1 MVTIHSKNQQKRS
14 YLCDLLDRGKVLIQ
28 VNPAVAGVELPPHLM
43 DDDSVPLFLS
53 YRFNNDIFELGL
65 SGIRVD
71 LSFSGER
78 FLCVLPWPSIFYL
91 SLADDPEEGVFFFED
106 LPRAFHDTPLGRRL
120 VGILRAEVEESIG
133 AGEHERALSTRE
145 EGRAAQPWNLE
156 EEQGDT
162 LEGGRR
168 ERPFIDTLD
177 RISRDPSEAQG
188 NIKDSA
194 EILAILERSWALKE
208 EERKQAAAEEE
219 GEAHAAWRAQLKNY
233 RRNEADVFPRESADS
248 EEICFEDYVRRR
260 EERRALRERV
270 RRAGEVSLSE
280 TAEPIAEGEAA
291 SEQTPAAEVK
301 STSEGTLTAEGGTA
315 SGTDPEE
322 S

>member
-53 YRFNNDIFELGL
+53 YRFNNEIFELGL

-78 FLCVLPWPSIFYL
+78 ALCVLPWPSIFYL

-106 LPRAFHDTPLGRRL
+106 LPKAFHDTPLGRRL
-120 VGILRAEVEESIG
+120 VGILRAEVEGIEEGEAIEELELPLAQPPEG
-133 AGEHERALSTRE
+133 AGTHPWNRE
-145 EGRAAQPWNLE
+145 EERGNA
-156 EEQGDT
+156 
-162 LEGGRR
+162 LEGRQR
-168 ERPFIDTLD
+168 ERPFIETLD
-177 RISRDPSEAQG
+177 RISRDPSEARG
-188 NIKDSA
+188 DLKDSA
-194 EILAILERSWALKE
+194 EIQAILERSWALREEARQRAETE
-208 EERKQAAAEEE
+208 EES
-219 GEAHAAWRAQLKNY
+219 EAHAAWRAQLKNY
-233 RRNEADVFPRESADS
+233 RRDEADVFPRESTDS

-270 RRAGEVSLSE
+270 RRAGERSLPKEGAPSTEDASLSRGE
-280 TAEPIAEGEAA
+280 EP
-291 SEQTPAAEVK
+291 K
-301 STSEGTLTAEGGTA
+301 EGG
-315 SGTDPEE
+315 EE
-322 S
+322 PRES